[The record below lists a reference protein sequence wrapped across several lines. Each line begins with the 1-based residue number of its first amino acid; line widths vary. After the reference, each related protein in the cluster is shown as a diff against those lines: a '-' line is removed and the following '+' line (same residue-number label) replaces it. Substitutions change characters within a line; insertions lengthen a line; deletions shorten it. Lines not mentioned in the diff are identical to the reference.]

1 MPASR
6 LRLGIAAWF
15 AVAFLAGLV
24 ILDLS
29 LYGYLRYQASHRL
42 TRDLGTL
49 GRSLGRAV
57 VLERAEAP
65 DSGLAWAA
73 RETLTE
79 WVAPPG
85 AYLVLDSAGTVLAE
99 RGDRHWVAAAVEAG
113 PQVPVWDGTLAS
125 GRPVRRVVVPGPAG
139 AGFRVAVLGSAELAE
154 AESQNLAV
162 WLAVSLPLV
171 LLLSMAGGYL
181 LSRRALR
188 PIQELEQAIAAISP
202 DALDQRLRVHVPP
215 DEVDGV
221 RAQVNIL
228 LARLERAR
236 DSNRLF
242 LRQAAHQIRTPLTLV
257 MGEASLALPEA
268 PEGVRAV
275 LARILRAS
283 EQMQRRVA
291 DLFVMAEAR
300 TGSPVPLDEV
310 VDVDGLLLEVAD
322 AARAR
327 ARQLGHA
334 LAFGEVEPLEVRGN
348 RALLREA
355 LLELVENAL
364 IHGAA
369 GSAVELSTRARPPG
383 VTVQSAGPAFR
394 LEPAEDVANPA
405 PRDRG
410 LGLTIVAWIAATHGG
425 RLEVAAHD
433 GVNAVTLQFPVA
445 LPDAAA
451 RPS

>member
-1 MPASR
+1 MAVSR

-24 ILDLS
+24 SLDLS

-57 VLERAEAP
+57 AFELDEAP
-65 DSGLAWAA
+65 DSGVAWAA
-73 RETLTE
+73 RETLKE

-85 AYLVLDSAGTVLAE
+85 AYLVLDSVGGVLAS
-99 RGDRHWVAAAVEAG
+99 RGDRAWLAAATAAPRHEA
-113 PQVPVWDGTLAS
+113 VWDGAVAA

-139 AGFRVAVLGSAELAE
+139 RGFRVAVLGSAELAA
-154 AESQNLAV
+154 AESQNLAL

-171 LLLSMAGGYL
+171 LLLGLAGGYL

-188 PIQELEQAIAAISP
+188 PIRELEQAIAAISP
-202 DALDQRLRVHVPP
+202 EALHQRLRVQVPP

-221 RAQVNIL
+221 RAQVNVL

-236 DSNRLF
+236 ESNALF

-268 PEGVRAV
+268 PAAVRPV

-300 TGSPVPLDEV
+300 TGAPVPLDEV

-327 ARQLGHA
+327 AGQLGHP
-334 LAFGEVEPLEVRGN
+334 LAFGVVEPLEVRGN

-364 IHGAA
+364 THGEPGTPVDLGTSAA
-369 GSAVELSTRARPPG
+369 ARA
-383 VTVQSAGPAFR
+383 VTVRNAGRAFA
-394 LEPAEDVANPA
+394 LEPLEDVGNPA

-410 LGLTIVAWIAATHGG
+410 LGLMIVRWIAVTHGG
-425 RLEVAAHD
+425 RLAVAAHQ
-433 GVNAVTLQFPVA
+433 GINAVTLQFPH
-445 LPDAAA
+445 DSTAA
-451 RPS
+451 PSPPT